1 MVISKK
7 TIVLSLALVAIIC
20 IVMTTTEAH
29 TESGANDKDHKSC
42 VAGTCK
48 TGSDDEPFNPVVNLV
63 VVEDVV
69 RVEIKRFFALEK

>member
-29 TESGANDKDHKSC
+29 TGSEAKDKDHKSC
-42 VAGTCK
+42 ASGTCK
-48 TGSDDEPFNPVVNLV
+48 TGSDEEPFNPGC
-63 VVEDVV
+63 EPGSG
-69 RVEIKRFFALEK
+69 RRCRAG